1 MLSSSSSAV
10 GIAAAAAAAAS
21 LHSASCALQPT
32 MADPN
37 DRTAALQQQGMQRPS
52 GNPNDPRFSTN
63 SEFDTGRWII
73 EEIRATP
80 KERGKKLK
88 VNPLIRKMFE
98 KRSES
103 EE

>member
-1 MLSSSSSAV
+1 MTFGQLDLLTTDQLEKLDLS
-10 GIAAAAAAAAS
+10 G
-21 LHSASCALQPT
+21 H
-32 MADPN
+32 
-37 DRTAALQQQGMQRPS
+37 LQQQGMQRPS